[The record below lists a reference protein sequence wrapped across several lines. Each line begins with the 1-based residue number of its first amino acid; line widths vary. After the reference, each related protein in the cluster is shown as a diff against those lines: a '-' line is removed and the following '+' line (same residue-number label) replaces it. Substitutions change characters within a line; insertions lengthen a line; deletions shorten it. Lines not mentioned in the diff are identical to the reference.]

1 MAVFGNPATN
11 QTEQL
16 YGDVKLGSVV
26 TPYSANYWLV
36 WHSAKLAQ
44 CQVGTVPSWYPAKLV
59 LCQVGIV
66 PSWYCAKLVPC

>member
-1 MAVFGNPATN
+1 MPGCFQAVYFLRIIDFLTWTISLCELTPDIIKMAVFGNPATN

-36 WHSAKLAQ
+36 WHSAKLA
-44 CQVGTVPSWYPAKLV
+44 
-59 LCQVGIV
+59 
-66 PSWYCAKLVPC
+66 